1 MSVCMERQYSVNKED
16 IAVVVP
22 VYLSTLSDKERIS
35 FERCLKLLSGYN
47 VVVIKPEHL
56 KLEEFIER
64 YRIIRVENFP
74 DECFSS
80 LRAYNKLVLTEEFY
94 RRFQDYVYILIYQ
107 LDAYVFRD
115 ELLDWANRGYDYI
128 GAPWIPAKK
137 HYRSTLGRFRLLTQR
152 FVYKLFGCQSF
163 KSPKFYAYQVGNG
176 GLSLRKVDKMIALTA
191 YYKEKITRL
200 LDDDEEFYP
209 EDVFLLL
216 EITDKKYRLQ
226 KPSFSE
232 ALKFSMDE
240 RPELAYEYNNRS
252 LPFGCHA
259 WYDEKYYPF
268 WSLIIKK

>member
-1 MSVCMERQYSVNKED
+1 MERRYSISKED
-16 IAVVVP
+16 IAVVIP
-22 VYLSTLSDKERIS
+22 VYLPTLSEMEKKS
-35 FERCLKLLSGYN
+35 FEQCLKFLSSYHI
-47 VVVIKPEHL
+47 VVIKPEHL
-56 KLEEFIER
+56 KLEEFIEQ
-64 YRIIRVENFP
+64 YGIVYVENFP

-94 RRFQDYVYILIYQ
+94 RRFRKYAYVLIYQ

-152 FVYKLFGCQSF
+152 FVYKMFGCQSF

-191 YYKEKITRL
+191 FYKEKVTRL
-200 LDDDEEFYP
+200 LDDNAKFYP
-209 EDVFLLL
+209 EDIFLLL
-216 EITDKKYRLQ
+216 EITDRKYRLK
-226 KPSFSE
+226 KPPFNE

-240 RPELAYEYNNRS
+240 RPELAYRYNNGN

-259 WYDEKYYPF
+259 WYDKKYYSF